1 MLRLVLFSC
10 SRSALLGHIEQ
21 RKSGKINKPLLLAGA
36 IRIPQTGLE
45 PVQYKIPGDF
55 KSPASTIPPL
65 WRGHGGI
72 EAQSRWL
79 DKEKKGWLCE
89 LA

>member
-1 MLRLVLFSC
+1 MKGL
-10 SRSALLGHIEQ
+10 
-21 RKSGKINKPLLLAGA
+21 KSSKINTPLLLAGA

-65 WRGHGGI
+65 WLEFGDIQSYLAWVDKKKRNGGV
-72 EAQSRWL
+72 ALL
-79 DKEKKGWLCE
+79 DGWCCFC
-89 LA
+89 